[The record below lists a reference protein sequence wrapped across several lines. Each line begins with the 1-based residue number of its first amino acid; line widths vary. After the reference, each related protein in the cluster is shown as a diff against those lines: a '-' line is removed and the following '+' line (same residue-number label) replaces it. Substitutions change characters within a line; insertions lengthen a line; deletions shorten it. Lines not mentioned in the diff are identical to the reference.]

1 MCRYV
6 RADPVVCASFWRVFC
21 AATTSADR
29 LTGGAIASLSRIG
42 LLVIFMIQITDDVIG
57 EVDPQ
62 ER

>member
-29 LTGGAIASLSRIG
+29 LTGGAIASLSGIG
-42 LLVIFMIQITDDVIG
+42 LLVIFMIPDHRRVIG
-57 EVDPQ
+57 EADPQ